1 MLIKKTFQI
10 YRDSFSGLSKPAWM
24 LALVMLLNRTGAMVI
39 PFLSIYVTKQLG
51 FSKVDAGI
59 VLSTFGVGSVI
70 GSLLGGWLSDKIGS
84 FRVQS
89 FSLFLSAPIFAL
101 IPQFTTVFGVA
112 SIIFLLSIITETFR
126 PANSASLTLY
136 AKPENLTRA
145 FSLNRMAINL
155 GFSFGPALGGILAT
169 LSYSFLFYGNAA
181 GVFVTGIVFYAY
193 FRYKKPRQQTVKSE
207 TTSETTVEKS
217 ISPYKDKL
225 FLFFSFFCI
234 LYSMVFSQLI
244 CVFPMYYEE
253 VSRMSQPEIGLILG
267 YSGLFIVITEMVI
280 VHTVER
286 KFSLYNNIIAG
297 TLLGGLTYFVLLFTA
312 ETWMLYISMTL
323 LCISEILVLPFIST
337 VAAKRASSKHKGAYM
352 GINALSFSI
361 ALIVTPIGATY
372 VIQQWSYDT
381 LWIVNTT
388 LAIIASIGFYWIGKK
403 MDRESRNQSAK
414 NR

>member
-1 MLIKKTFQI
+1 MLLKKTFQI
-10 YRDSFSGLSKPAWM
+10 YRASFSGLSKPAWM

-70 GSLLGGWLSDKIGS
+70 GSLVGGWLSDRIGS

-89 FSLFLSAPIFAL
+89 LSLFLSAPIFAL
-101 IPQFTTVFGVA
+101 IPQFTSVFGVA

-126 PANSASLTLY
+126 PANSASLALY

-225 FLFFSFFCI
+225 FLLFSFFCV
-234 LYSMVFSQLI
+234 LYSIVFSQLI
-244 CVFPMYYEE
+244 SVFPMYYEE
-253 VSRMSQPEIGLILG
+253 VSRMTQPEIGLILG

-280 VHTVER
+280 VHAVER
-286 KFSLYNNIIAG
+286 KFTVFNNIIFG
-297 TLLGGLTYFVLLFTA
+297 TLLGGMTYFVLLFTA
-312 ETWMLYISMTL
+312 ETWMLYVSMTL
-323 LCISEILVLPFIST
+323 LCLSEILVLPFIST
-337 VAAKRASSKHKGAYM
+337 VAAQRASSKHKGAYM

-361 ALIVTPIGATY
+361 ALIVTPVGATFVVQHWNY
-372 VIQQWSYDT
+372 NT
-381 LWIVNTT
+381 LWILNSC
-388 LAIIASIGFYWIGKK
+388 LAVIASLGFYWVGKK
-403 MDRESRNQSAK
+403 MQRE
-414 NR
+414 